1 MGVRIGDRGVT
12 VGRLNPAGEVD
23 VGGTRRPAR
32 AAFGALDPG
41 TAVTVVGSNEF
52 GLLVRQCGDDGP
64 PNPGGTTDEVLT
76 PTEKVDERADEVLEF
91 ADHVRDEV
99 RNTFLVFLALPILCG
114 AAFAAAGYWAAD
126 MTGLIVG
133 LILGLVVGSAFLLK
147 LFLANS

>member
-41 TAVTVVGSNEF
+41 TPVTVVGSNEF
-52 GLLVRQCGDDGP
+52 GLLVRQASEVGP
-64 PNPGGTTDEVLT
+64 PNPGETTDELLT
-76 PTEKVDERADEVLEF
+76 PIEKVDEREDRVE
-91 ADHVRDEV
+91 DHVEQV
-99 RNTFLVFLALPILCG
+99 RKELQAYFLVMLVLPILFG
-114 AAFAAAGYWAAD
+114 AVCSAVGFWTAD
-126 MTGLIVG
+126 FTGAVVGAIVG
-133 LILGLVVGSAFLLK
+133 LVTGSAFLLK